1 MRLFRRSDVALASG
15 RDARGHRGRIRL
27 KPKTNQISKTH
38 GCQSSRGFFCFS
50 ETHAESRE
58 LRRKK
63 ETNRM
68 NRKLNA
74 FFDPETEF
82 EAEVLRGEPLKQ
94 AFAGLQETLVTETL
108 DETQTLALHA
118 PVKQAAN
125 EAAGLAW
132 TTAFP
137 LLVFPTLFE
146 EKLDGVRKRQ
156 NRAER
161 IKAQTANLLMEA
173 VV

>member
-1 MRLFRRSDVALASG
+1 
-15 RDARGHRGRIRL
+15 
-27 KPKTNQISKTH
+27 
-38 GCQSSRGFFCFS
+38 
-50 ETHAESRE
+50 
-58 LRRKK
+58 
-63 ETNRM
+63 M

-82 EAEVLRGEPLKQ
+82 EAEVLKGEPLQQ
-94 AFAGLQETLVTETL
+94 AFAGLQENLVNETL
-108 DETQTLALHA
+108 GDIETLALHV

-137 LLVFPTLFE
+137 LLVFPTLFQ
-146 EKLDGVRKRQ
+146 EKVERARVRQ
-156 NRAER
+156 DRAER
-161 IKAQTANLLMEA
+161 IKAQTADLLMEA

>member
-1 MRLFRRSDVALASG
+1 VRPPWEDSS
-15 RDARGHRGRIRL
+15 
-27 KPKTNQISKTH
+27 KTKTNQISKNPRLPK
-38 GCQSSRGFFCFS
+38 QPWVFCFS
-50 ETHAESRE
+50 ETHDESRE

-63 ETNRM
+63 EKNSM

-74 FFDPETEF
+74 YFDPETEF

-161 IKAQTANLLMEA
+161 IKAQTAHLLMEA